1 MTDGLDSVFYWTEF
15 DLKPSPTS
23 HPVMCRTEL
32 RVFIWNHERFR
43 DEVEMFRTLGDLK
56 TLQIFVHPV
65 FPGELITPREVI
77 DSLMWQ
83 HGFECLRLG
92 MRASPH

>member
-1 MTDGLDSVFYWTEF
+1 MGSA
-15 DLKPSPTS
+15 
-23 HPVMCRTEL
+23 EL
-32 RVFIWNHERFR
+32 GIFVGNHERFR

-56 TLQIFVHPV
+56 ALQIFVHPV
-65 FPGELITPREVI
+65 LPGELIAPREVI